1 MYLRSGH
8 FLYNSTVY
16 NTIDSHILFRREERH
31 RDRKSSNMSSF
42 TYILFLN
49 TFLLTASGTVDPSTN
64 VWTDWDKRQ
73 TCTPTNGIHQPA
85 SIDELV
91 QIVSVAEFMETQL
104 KTVGSGH
111 SFSQITLTD
120 DGRVN
125 GSMIVNLDNIKKV
138 LKLPTDNDH
147 TVTVEAGIR
156 VQ

>member
-1 MYLRSGH
+1 
-8 FLYNSTVY
+8 
-16 NTIDSHILFRREERH
+16 
-31 RDRKSSNMSSF
+31 
-42 TYILFLN
+42 
-49 TFLLTASGTVDPSTN
+49 
-64 VWTDWDKRQ
+64 
-73 TCTPTNGIHQPA
+73 
-85 SIDELV
+85 
-91 QIVSVAEFMETQL
+91 METQL

>member
-1 MYLRSGH
+1 
-8 FLYNSTVY
+8 
-16 NTIDSHILFRREERH
+16 
-31 RDRKSSNMSSF
+31 MSSF

-49 TFLLTASGTVDPSTN
+49 TFLLTASGNVD

-120 DGRVN
+120 DGL
-125 GSMIVNLDNIKKV
+125 SLIHI
-138 LKLPTDNDH
+138 
-147 TVTVEAGIR
+147 
-156 VQ
+156 